1 MLVLGIH
8 GTETR
13 LDEEN
18 RHYNG
23 HDSAAILLD
32 DGVLVAAIEEERLNR
47 VKHSNYFPVNA
58 INFCVRQHG
67 FTSDDIDWFAFN
79 VQESNLDTFA
89 KWQRLKEANSRLP
102 TTAKALSAHTL
113 QA

>member
-1 MLVLGIH
+1 MLVLGFH
-8 GTETR
+8 GTHMR

-18 RHYNG
+18 RRYHG
-23 HDSAAILLD
+23 HDSAAVLLD

-67 FTSDDIDWFAFN
+67 VTMGDINWFAFN
-79 VQESNLDTFA
+79 VKESNLDIFA
-89 KWQRLKEANSRLP
+89 KWQ
-102 TTAKALSAHTL
+102 
-113 QA
+113 